1 MLVFCLGKIVKK
13 AVVVNDEIV
22 IRPIM
27 TVYGTFDHR
36 YGDAALLAD
45 VLPILRSY
53 FEDPENFDASE
64 WK

>member
-1 MLVFCLGKIVKK
+1 VKK

-27 TVYGTFDHR
+27 TVYATFDHR
-36 YGDAALLAD
+36 YGDAALFAD

-53 FEDPENFDASE
+53 FEDPANFDVTE
-64 WK
+64 WQ

>member
-1 MLVFCLGKIVKK
+1 MKK

-27 TVYGTFDHR
+27 TVYATFDHR

-53 FEDPENFDASE
+53 FEDPANFDVTE
-64 WK
+64 WQ